1 MTQQP
6 PSPTW
11 GVWGHSSSASS
22 DSLSSTAASNNST
35 FHHRRGASLPSTFLF
50 ALEEED
56 VPSPLPPPT
65 GAARPRL
72 GQRAVQQQQH
82 HQAVR
87 LEDPAQPPH
96 HRRVGS
102 NPLDSASLFGP
113 NLLPGYVPSPPIHR
127 RSVTFDAMDLSN
139 MASALESASSP
150 LSPIIQ
156 TAAAVTPIIVTPLP
170 VPAVTTTAVP
180 PAPPQ
185 LISNQNLQAQL
196 AMQQQLILQ
205 QQQWLMAMQ
214 QQQSQQQ
221 LYYPPQHHHHASSTP
236 YQMYSKPHSNAATS
250 SRRAPPLPHQHQSAN
265 HHHQQSDV
273 LLQEYKQSGIRPAI
287 DALIANGSVNAF
299 ALDAHGSRFLQY
311 QMEICLPQEKEDL
324 VTSSLD
330 NCIALMQD
338 TFGNYVM
345 QNFFAHSSP
354 SMRSVL
360 AERMHGSMLTLT
372 IDPHGCR
379 VVQRM
384 LDLVDLSV
392 RNSLL
397 DELISGERQNVFVAA
412 RNTHGTHVLQKTV
425 SMLRR
430 DGLPQS
436 KILLGQMESQISLD
450 VIGLLLHPNSYRLV
464 LNVLGDCD
472 RTARPNL
479 DVALETIL
487 TNQDQLS
494 RDQHGN
500 FILQHLLEVPNEGQR
515 VLNFVLENLVELSK
529 HKFASHLVE
538 KCFAIGSNQVCA
550 QFVEELLRPQRN
562 GKQSQMLELMTDPY
576 ANFVVQKAFD
586 RLGGNVGQFL
596 KTEMVTLVQTNAE
609 LLGKYTYGRHI
620 LGHVVNQV
628 FPQPPPPTSHHHHRQ
643 STRNG
648 SSSGRQPKH

>member
-6 PSPTW
+6 PPPTW
-11 GVWGHSSSASS
+11 GVWGASSASS
-22 DSLSSTAASNNST
+22 DSLSSAAAAASTNST

-72 GQRAVQQQQH
+72 GQRAVQQQQQ
-82 HQAVR
+82 QAVR
-87 LEDPAQPPH
+87 LEETAPH

-102 NPLDSASLFGP
+102 NPLESGSLFGP
-113 NLLPGYVPSPPIHR
+113 SLLPGYTPLPPAHR

-139 MASALESASSP
+139 MTSALESASSP
-150 LSPIIQ
+150 TVQ
-156 TAAAVTPIIVTPLP
+156 APIIVASPP
-170 VPAVTTTAVP
+170 PAVAATTTTTNT
-180 PAPPQ
+180 PASTQ
-185 LISNQNLQAQL
+185 DLQAQV

-214 QQQSQQQ
+214 QQQQQS
-221 LYYPPQHHHHASSTP
+221 YYPPQHHQQHQLHASSPP
-236 YQMYSKPHSNAATS
+236 YQMYSKPHANSVPGP
-250 SRRAPPLPHQHQSAN
+250 RRTPPLQHQTPGQ
-265 HHHQQSDV
+265 HHPPPDV
-273 LLQEYKQSGIRPAI
+273 LLHEYKQSGIRPAI

-311 QMEICLPQEKEDL
+311 QMEVCSPHEKQAL

-354 SMRSVL
+354 EMRSVL
-360 AERMHGSMLTLT
+360 ARRMGGSMLALT

-384 LDLVDLSV
+384 LDLVDV
-392 RNSLL
+392 PTRNSLL
-397 DELISGERQNVFVAA
+397 DELISGGRQNVYVAA

-430 DGLPQS
+430 DGLAQS
-436 KILLGQMESQISLD
+436 RALLGQMESQISLD

-472 RTARPNL
+472 RGARPNL
-479 DVALETIL
+479 GAALETIL
-487 TNQDQLS
+487 TNQGQLS

-500 FILQHLLEVPNEGQR
+500 FILQHLLEVPSEGQR
-515 VLNFVLENLVELSK
+515 VLDFVLENLVELSK

-538 KCFAIGSNQVCA
+538 KCFTIGSHQVCA
-550 QFVEELLRPQRN
+550 QFVEELLRPRAAT

-586 RLGGNVGQFL
+586 GLGGSVGQFL
-596 KTEMVTLVQTNAE
+596 KTEMVALVQANAE

-620 LGHVVNQV
+620 LGHVVNQAS
-628 FPQPPPPTSHHHHRQ
+628 PAPPAVHHSHHHRQ
-643 STRNG
+643 PARNG
-648 SSSGRQPKH
+648 GGNGGNGRPPKH